1 MIGIGLGLKL
11 LGVWGKIKDLF
22 FKYWKIT
29 VPIVIAIAGYFY
41 VNHLIDKAYDQ
52 GVLDEKTRWE
62 QKVEEKAKENEA
74 FSNQLQTIINNFGM
88 KAVEEAAERA
98 KREEV
103 HTNNI
108 KTIIER
114 DTIYKECKVG
124 DDVIE
129 SRNRIREEGPKQ

>member
-1 MIGIGLGLKL
+1 MGIGFALKL
-11 LGVWGKIKDLF
+11 LGIWGKLKDLF

-52 GVLDEKTRWE
+52 GVLAEKTRWE
-62 QKVEEKAKENEA
+62 QKVDQKAKENEA
-74 FSNQLQTIINNFGM
+74 FSNLLQNIVTNFGE
-88 KAVEEAAERA
+88 KAVLEAAERVS
-98 KREEV
+98 REEV

-108 KTIIER
+108 KTIVER
-114 DTIYKECKVG
+114 ETVYKECKVG

-129 SRNRIREEGPKQ
+129 SRNRIREEGPRP

>member
-11 LGVWGKIKDLF
+11 LGVAGKIKDLF
-22 FKYWKIT
+22 FQYWKIT
-29 VPIVIAIAGYFY
+29 VPIVLAIAGYFY
-41 VNHLIDKAYDQ
+41 VNHLIDKSYDQ
-52 GVLDEKTRWE
+52 GVLDEKIRWE
-62 QKVEEKAKENEA
+62 QKVKEQGEKNQA
-74 FSNQLQTIINNFGM
+74 FSTQLQTIINNFGV

-98 KREEV
+98 KREAV
-103 HTNNI
+103 HTSNI